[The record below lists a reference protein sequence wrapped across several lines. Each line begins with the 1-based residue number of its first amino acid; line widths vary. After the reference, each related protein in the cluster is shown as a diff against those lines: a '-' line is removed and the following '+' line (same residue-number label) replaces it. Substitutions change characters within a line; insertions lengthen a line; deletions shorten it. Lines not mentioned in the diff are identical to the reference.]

1 VNNARHD
8 VRPKPDTG
16 TPPQRTA
23 PADGRSRSSHGGENA
38 GPCRDKRPPPLD
50 VIRHGFARPA
60 HGARRHLVAGC
71 ATQSTTPHPPQ
82 GNAPPTIRLR
92 LENLGRCCLLH
103 VATWTC
109 RAHGRHGQ
117 HHRPRRR
124 DSARHGR
131 RRRRCH
137 VIAARRE
144 KTIRD
149 AVGVVARR
157 SQPSRR
163 PAPQRHAC
171 KTRQSSV
178 FGGPK
183 AARGSSS
190 RRSAHAHHGAACT
203 S

>member
-1 VNNARHD
+1 MNNARHD

-82 GNAPPTIRLR
+82 GDAPPTIRLR

-144 KTIRD
+144 KNH
-149 AVGVVARR
+149 
-157 SQPSRR
+157 SRR
-163 PAPQRHAC
+163 GGSGCSKVSAVQA
-171 KTRQSSV
+171 TRAT
-178 FGGPK
+178 K
-183 AARGSSS
+183 ARL
-190 RRSAHAHHGAACT
+190 
-203 S
+203 